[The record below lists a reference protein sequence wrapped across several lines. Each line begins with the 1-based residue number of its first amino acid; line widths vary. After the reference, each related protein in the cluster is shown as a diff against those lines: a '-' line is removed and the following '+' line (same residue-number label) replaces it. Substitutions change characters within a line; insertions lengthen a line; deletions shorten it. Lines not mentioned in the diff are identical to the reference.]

1 MNFNISYYTHVS
13 AVALAFE
20 AQMVDTVPTAAHDID
35 VDILITASNVFEWP
49 SQLNMN
55 ACLSRVGQQQA
66 TDLI

>member
-35 VDILITASNVFEWP
+35 VDILITANNVFGC
-49 SQLNMN
+49 S
-55 ACLSRVGQQQA
+55 SRGHSA
-66 TDLI
+66 LLTTSPL